1 LRYIPAGDQELPPQ
15 GLRDLFLTGRGGG
28 LRADLRRRCLAW
40 TRCMPRPSCATWT
53 SLAFACIR
61 SGAIRLGAGR
71 WAIDVNGPWRITF
84 EWSEDGDAYRVDLEQ
99 YH

>member
-1 LRYIPAGDQELPPQ
+1 VIRSFRHK

-28 LRADLRRRCLAW
+28 LRADLRRRCLVRLDALNA
-40 TRCMPRPSCATWT
+40 ATE
-53 SLAFACIR
+53 LRQLDLPGF
-61 SGAIRLGAGR
+61 RLHPLRGDRAGR

-84 EWSEDGDAYRVDLEQ
+84 EWSENGDAYRVNLEQ